1 MSGSS
6 HASHTYSRCI
16 VHLDAGISISWAPD
30 PDGSY
35 EHGQRHHEEE
45 EAGFRARLARAAA
58 PIEVLFDELEE
69 EGHVFTAPREPAI
82 GKTNQRGAHGMVQM
96 CEVEVAC
103 QPTLSELE
111 LAALAERISKLLVEA
126 HEPAPELEPEP
137 PPEDVPAKP
146 WWKVW

>member
-16 VHLDAGISISWAPD
+16 VHLDAGISISWAAD

-35 EHGQRHHEEE
+35 EHGQRHHQEEE
-45 EAGFRARLARAAA
+45 DGFRARLAHAAP

-69 EGHVFTAPREPAI
+69 AGHVFTAPTEPAF

-96 CEVEVAC
+96 CEVELAC
-103 QPTLSELE
+103 KPALSELE
-111 LAALAERISKLLVEA
+111 LAALAERISKLLVEPP
-126 HEPAPELEPEP
+126 EPNLPLEPEP
-137 PPEDVPAKP
+137 ELVPAKP